1 MGQSRDDQAVSGGN
15 SLHSPFKP
23 LVLTCHVSLLAKRP
37 ALVCFQIRSN
47 QSIKLQLNYAK
58 IEFTKLSMHSSR
70 STRNGLGYI
79 DFGSNEW
86 LYRWFRWTNLELDLE
101 KKKWTK
107 IYLNSLIWGRNKELK
122 RMRRRRRRRRLC
134 RGGGMKDI

>member
-47 QSIKLQLNYAK
+47 QSINTKIISQIGTLNSQLNYAK
-58 IEFTKLSMHSSR
+58 IEFASIRLDPQETD
-70 STRNGLGYI
+70 LGYI
-79 DFGSNEW
+79 D
-86 LYRWFRWTNLELDLE
+86 LDLTNDYIDDSDE
-101 KKKWTK
+101 RTW
-107 IYLNSLIWGRNKELK
+107 I
-122 RMRRRRRRRRLC
+122 
-134 RGGGMKDI
+134 DP